1 MAEEPSFCCTC
12 TTLLS
17 DVPRLSA
24 ASEKPLPDNRR
35 LEDCCGRVICGEC
48 ISACLPPSL
57 SPAHKN
63 PRFGGYC
70 PFCQTAP
77 SSPSPSPPPVSNLA
91 APPPYTATPTTVAAA
106 AAQPAPPAYDAGG
119 EQGAAAAA
127 QSDEK
132 GGASPSYSSSSP
144 SSSSPTPSSPAAA
157 VREDTL
163 HFLDH
168 EHDTV
173 LSLSLRYGVSAAA
186 LRRANNLGSDF
197 LLQGRRAVLIPGGG
211 ASLSPRPVEGEEEE
225 ARKAK
230 IRRWMVATK
239 VADYDVAVLYLEQAG
254 YDFHD
259 ATEAYFADEAWERD
273 HPLASAA
280 NVNGLR
286 LPWARSRRDAARRTV
301 NGERPPSK
309 RVT

>member
-48 ISACLPPSL
+48 IIL
-57 SPAHKN
+57 SRRGLCCNTLQKN

-77 SSPSPSPPPVSNLA
+77 SSSPSPSSSSAHHVSVL
-91 APPPYTATPTTVAAA
+91 PFPLLST
-106 AAQPAPPAYDAGG
+106 
-119 EQGAAAAA
+119 
-127 QSDEK
+127 S
-132 GGASPSYSSSSP
+132 GASPSSSSSSP

-273 HPLASAA
+273 HPLVNAA
-280 NVNGLR
+280 NANGLR
-286 LPWARSRRDAARRTV
+286 LPWARSRRDAARRAV
-301 NGERPPSK
+301 NGEGPSSK